1 MKEPNAALLDGFVG
15 KHISTICTCGY
26 VGDADNHCAHFACHV
41 TGFNFG
47 KTCYSLTGKG
57 TFGDSANIR
66 VREVFQNC
74 RRLGTWTSKPAELT
88 QGFIFVVEPG
98 NVHLKKKDVDN
109 VRKKHVGLFINDTV
123 WQYKNRLRQ
132 VVKQTP
138 DEFKN
143 HYDSKAFEIYY
154 GEFPLL

>member
-1 MKEPNAALLDGFVG
+1 MNLPNAALLDGYVG
-15 KHISTICTCGY
+15 KHISEICTCGY
-26 VGDADNHCAHFACHV
+26 VADGDNHCAHFACHV
-41 TGFNFG
+41 TGLNFG

-57 TFGDSANIR
+57 EFGTSANIR
-66 VREVFQNC
+66 VREVFQKC
-74 RRLGTWTSKPAELT
+74 RRLGTWASKPSDLN

-109 VRKKHVGLFINDTV
+109 VQNKHVGLFIGDTV
-123 WQYKNRLRQ
+123 WQYKNRMRQ

-138 DEFKN
+138 DEFRN
-143 HYDSKAFEIYY
+143 HYDAKGFEIYF